1 MGVALIIFVIS
12 MNITSTILNRGN
24 TDMTTTMAKAS
35 LPIIYLNVNDE
46 YINPLHGY
54 LGEMEGNYLRGPI
67 TPLMANRELSFRAD
81 LYDAVIAKVGFEV
94 RSMDMSRLIEDTEI
108 SDFQFEK
115 DAIFATLQIKDL
127 IEEEQEYMVII
138 KLTTSSGDIIKYYA
152 RVINRAE
159 LYLGEKMD
167 FVKNFSEMTFNKEN
181 IDELK
186 TYMESNAEGDN
197 SSFGHVDIHSS
208 FNQLTWGNLHPKVIT
223 DKDMELLEID
233 PDNACIMLSYQVNT
247 LGHTHNVSEFYRLRK
262 GPDRM
267 FLIDYERTMNQVLN
281 PDENIIINNKVLHG
295 IVNEKIQSIEDET
308 ASIYAF
314 VQQNSL
320 YSFNTSNGT
329 LAKVFSFYDSENN
342 DARTRYN
349 QHNIKPLNID
359 ESGNIQFIV
368 YGYMNRGI
376 HEGSVGVTFYTYD
389 SSFNTIEENFFLP
402 YKKSYQVLKEDIDS
416 LAYINARGKFY
427 ILMDGSVYNINLETK
442 ETTVLKDS
450 ISETKFVSCEDQSLI
465 AIQSG
470 EDLSNYNELLLYNL
484 DYMTPTTINADSDSI
499 IIPLGFMGHD
509 FIYGL
514 SRNADLTNDGTGRAL
529 IPMYSIRIQDEKGN
543 MLKNYSAKG
552 AYVTKIDI
560 EDNMISLT
568 RVAHDEE
575 TGIFTE
581 TAPDQILSTAS
592 ETVSKNELT
601 SIVAEESE
609 TTYQTVLYKEYSG
622 NIKVTSPKEI
632 LFEDNR
638 NISLSHPDTLS
649 RYYLYCKNDITEIF
663 DNPSECIQMADEI
676 GGVVVDKYCSYIWES
691 SNRLPSNMLELELPE
706 GTSATSLDEE
716 GNETEITASSYA
728 LCLDVMLRSMG
739 VYKDTSMLLKNDSI
753 MGIMENNSDN
763 TILDLSGCNL
773 KSVLYYI
780 SKGYPVMGICP
791 GGNAYVI
798 TGYDSKTIY
807 LYTPQTGK
815 TEKMGLDE
823 AINMFSQSGNQ
834 FISYVK

>member
-186 TYMESNAEGDN
+186 IYMESNAEGDN

-529 IPMYSIRIQDEKGN
+529 IPMYSIHIQDEKGN

-638 NISLSHPDTLS
+638 DISLSHPDALS
-649 RYYLYCKNDITEIF
+649 RYYLYCKNDITKIF

-706 GTSATSLDEE
+706 GTSATSFDEE

-753 MGIMENNSDN
+753 MGIMEKNSDN